1 MRNDKTLLLIAV
13 GLLLG
18 WGIGATDDPV
28 KVGFVDVEQV
38 LATAESGKAAREELE
53 RKSRD
58 AQARLAPLVEGLEAM
73 QKELQAKQFVMSEDA
88 VRAKQ
93 LDLVELK
100 NRYETKAKEEEGQFK
115 VDQQR
120 LIGPLLEKL
129 ESVIFQNLGAVHR
142 TENSESDYLLGA
154 QRAVIRYLTEVDSW
168 MVRGAC
174 AIGDPATI
182 WRETGPC
189 PSRRRGLR
197 SHELRCAFASSI
209 PFERQK

>member
-1 MRNDKTLLLIAV
+1 MRIDKALLLIAV

-38 LATAESGKAAREELE
+38 LATSDSGKAAREELE
-53 RKSRD
+53 RKSRE
-58 AQARLAPLVEGLEAM
+58 AQARLAPMVEQLESM

-129 ESVIFQNLGAVHR
+129 ESVIKEVGRDNKF
-142 TENSESDYLLGA
+142 S
-154 QRAVIRYLTEVDSW
+154 VILRIDAPSLVY
-168 MVRGAC
+168 A
-174 AIGDPATI
+174 
-182 WRETGPC
+182 REALDITDLIIKTFNGK
-189 PSRRRGLR
+189 G
-197 SHELRCAFASSI
+197 
-209 PFERQK
+209 

>member
-1 MRNDKTLLLIAV
+1 MRIDKALLLIAV

-38 LATAESGKAAREELE
+38 LATADSGKAAREELE
-53 RKSRD
+53 RKSRE
-58 AQARLAPLVEGLEAM
+58 AQARLAPIAEQLESM

-129 ESVIFQNLGAVHR
+129 ESVIKEVGRDNKF
-142 TENSESDYLLGA
+142 S
-154 QRAVIRYLTEVDSW
+154 VILRIDAPSLVY
-168 MVRGAC
+168 A
-174 AIGDPATI
+174 
-182 WRETGPC
+182 REALDITDLIVKTFNGK
-189 PSRRRGLR
+189 G
-197 SHELRCAFASSI
+197 
-209 PFERQK
+209 

>member
-1 MRNDKTLLLIAV
+1 MRIDKTLLLLAV

-38 LATAESGKAAREELE
+38 LATVDSGKAAREELE
-53 RKSRD
+53 RKSRE
-58 AQARLAPLVEGLEAM
+58 AQGRLAPLVEQLETM

-100 NRYETKAKEEEGQFK
+100 NRYETRAKEEEGQFK

-120 LIGPLLEKL
+120 LIGPLIEKL
-129 ESVIFQNLGAVHR
+129 ESVIKEVGR
-142 TENSESDYLLGA
+142 ENQFS
-154 QRAVIRYLTEVDSW
+154 VILRIDAPSLVY
-168 MVRGAC
+168 A
-174 AIGDPATI
+174 
-182 WRETGPC
+182 REALDITDLIVKTFNGK
-189 PSRRRGLR
+189 G
-197 SHELRCAFASSI
+197 
-209 PFERQK
+209 

>member
-1 MRNDKTLLLIAV
+1 MRIEKTLLLLAV

-38 LATAESGKAAREELE
+38 LATVDSGKAAREELE

-58 AQARLAPLVEGLEAM
+58 AQARLAPIVEQLETM
-73 QKELQAKQFVMSEDA
+73 QKELQAKQFVMSEEA

-120 LIGPLLEKL
+120 LIGPLIEKL
-129 ESVIFQNLGAVHR
+129 ESVIKEVGRDNRF
-142 TENSESDYLLGA
+142 S
-154 QRAVIRYLTEVDSW
+154 VILRIDAPSLVYAREALDITDLIVKTFNG
-168 MVRGAC
+168 RG
-174 AIGDPATI
+174 
-182 WRETGPC
+182 
-189 PSRRRGLR
+189 
-197 SHELRCAFASSI
+197 
-209 PFERQK
+209 

>member
-1 MRNDKTLLLIAV
+1 MRIEKTLLLLAV

-38 LATAESGKAAREELE
+38 LATADSGKAAREELE

-58 AQARLAPLVEGLEAM
+58 AQARLAPIVEQLETM
-73 QKELQAKQFVMSEDA
+73 QKELQAKQFVMSEEA

-115 VDQQR
+115 IDQQR
-120 LIGPLLEKL
+120 LIGPLIEKL
-129 ESVIFQNLGAVHR
+129 ESVIKEVGRDNQF
-142 TENSESDYLLGA
+142 S
-154 QRAVIRYLTEVDSW
+154 VILRIDAPSLVY
-168 MVRGAC
+168 A
-174 AIGDPATI
+174 
-182 WRETGPC
+182 REALDITDLIVKTFNGK
-189 PSRRRGLR
+189 G
-197 SHELRCAFASSI
+197 
-209 PFERQK
+209 

>member
-1 MRNDKTLLLIAV
+1 MDSLVVPRGSVESGGKKWNNRSRRIRRRGCGSRKTMRIDRALLLIAV

-18 WGIGATDDPV
+18 WGIGASDDPV

-53 RKSRD
+53 RKSRE
-58 AQARLAPLVEGLEAM
+58 AQGRLAPLVEQLETM

-120 LIGPLLEKL
+120 LIGPLIEKL
-129 ESVIFQNLGAVHR
+129 ESVIKEVGR
-142 TENSESDYLLGA
+142 ENQFS
-154 QRAVIRYLTEVDSW
+154 VILRIDAPSLVY
-168 MVRGAC
+168 A
-174 AIGDPATI
+174 
-182 WRETGPC
+182 REALDITDLIVKTFNGK
-189 PSRRRGLR
+189 G
-197 SHELRCAFASSI
+197 
-209 PFERQK
+209 

>member
-1 MRNDKTLLLIAV
+1 MRIDKALLLISV

-38 LATAESGKAAREELE
+38 LASVEEGKAARQELE

-58 AQARLAPLVEGLEAM
+58 AQGRLAPLAEQLEAM
-73 QKELQAKQFVMSEDA
+73 QKELQAKQFVMSEEA

-100 NRYETKAKEEEGQFK
+100 NRYETRATEEEGQFK

-120 LIGPLLEKL
+120 LIGPLVEKL
-129 ESVIFQNLGAVHR
+129 DSVIKEVGRDNRF
-142 TENSESDYLLGA
+142 S
-154 QRAVIRYLTEVDSW
+154 VILRIDAPSLVY
-168 MVRGAC
+168 A
-174 AIGDPATI
+174 
-182 WRETGPC
+182 REALDITDLIVKTFNGK
-189 PSRRRGLR
+189 G
-197 SHELRCAFASSI
+197 
-209 PFERQK
+209 

>member
-1 MRNDKTLLLIAV
+1 MRIDKALLLITV

-38 LATAESGKAAREELE
+38 LATSDSGKAAREELE
-53 RKSRD
+53 RKSRE
-58 AQARLAPLVEGLEAM
+58 AQARLAPMVEQLESM

-129 ESVIFQNLGAVHR
+129 ESVIKEVGRDNKF
-142 TENSESDYLLGA
+142 S
-154 QRAVIRYLTEVDSW
+154 VILRIDAPSLVY
-168 MVRGAC
+168 A
-174 AIGDPATI
+174 
-182 WRETGPC
+182 REALDITDLIIKTFNGK
-189 PSRRRGLR
+189 G
-197 SHELRCAFASSI
+197 
-209 PFERQK
+209 

>member
-1 MRNDKTLLLIAV
+1 MRIDKALLLIAV

-38 LATAESGKAAREELE
+38 LATADSGKAAREELE

-58 AQARLAPLVEGLEAM
+58 AQARLAPMVEQLESM

-129 ESVIFQNLGAVHR
+129 ESVIKEVGRDNKF
-142 TENSESDYLLGA
+142 S
-154 QRAVIRYLTEVDSW
+154 VILRIDAPSLVY
-168 MVRGAC
+168 A
-174 AIGDPATI
+174 
-182 WRETGPC
+182 REALDITDLIVKTFNGK
-189 PSRRRGLR
+189 G
-197 SHELRCAFASSI
+197 
-209 PFERQK
+209 

>member
-1 MRNDKTLLLIAV
+1 MRIEKTLLILAV

-38 LATAESGKAAREELE
+38 LATVDSGKAAREELE

-58 AQARLAPLVEGLEAM
+58 AQARLAPIVEQLETM
-73 QKELQAKQFVMSEDA
+73 QKELQAKQFVMSEEA

-120 LIGPLLEKL
+120 LIGPLIEKL
-129 ESVIFQNLGAVHR
+129 ESVIKEVGRDNRF
-142 TENSESDYLLGA
+142 S
-154 QRAVIRYLTEVDSW
+154 VILRIDAPSLVY
-168 MVRGAC
+168 A
-174 AIGDPATI
+174 
-182 WRETGPC
+182 REALDITDLIVKTFNGK
-189 PSRRRGLR
+189 G
-197 SHELRCAFASSI
+197 
-209 PFERQK
+209 

>member
-1 MRNDKTLLLIAV
+1 MRIDKALLLIAV

-18 WGIGATDDPV
+18 WGIGASDDPV

-38 LATAESGKAAREELE
+38 LATVDSGKAAREELE
-53 RKSRD
+53 RKSRE
-58 AQARLAPLVEGLEAM
+58 AQGRLAPLVEQLETM

-120 LIGPLLEKL
+120 LIGPLIEKL
-129 ESVIFQNLGAVHR
+129 ESVIKEVGR
-142 TENSESDYLLGA
+142 ENQFS
-154 QRAVIRYLTEVDSW
+154 VILRIDAPSLVY
-168 MVRGAC
+168 A
-174 AIGDPATI
+174 
-182 WRETGPC
+182 REALDITDLIVKTFNGK
-189 PSRRRGLR
+189 G
-197 SHELRCAFASSI
+197 
-209 PFERQK
+209 